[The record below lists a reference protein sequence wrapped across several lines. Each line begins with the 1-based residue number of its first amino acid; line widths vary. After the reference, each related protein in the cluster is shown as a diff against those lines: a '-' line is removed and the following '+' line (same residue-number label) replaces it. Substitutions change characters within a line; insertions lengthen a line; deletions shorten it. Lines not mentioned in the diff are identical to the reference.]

1 MQLHRADGR
10 TAEWEPSLLLGKKKT
25 GISPGWKLYRLVC
38 PFVPFATMGDIPV
51 GDADITTNG

>member
-25 GISPGWKLYRLVC
+25 GISPGFRLCRFVC
-38 PFVPFATMGDIPV
+38 PACGFYTFIGVPV